1 MFMCEMVALKMQRG
15 GLLVAG
21 YFCCVGWL
29 FLRNSSVP
37 MLRLVGA
44 VARQWLVKHAYIQQT

>member
-1 MFMCEMVALKMQRG
+1 MFMFEMVAIYMKRG
-15 GLLVAG
+15 GLLVDG
-21 YFCCVGWL
+21 YFCCDGWL

-44 VARQWLVKHAYIQQT
+44 VARQWLVKYAYIQQT